1 MSDFYSFVT
10 ENLVSDS
17 LHESKKF
24 PSDLLKRIKSEIE
37 EEFTI
42 YKEDIGDDYAE
53 FLPSTSML
61 PNKWNQIE
69 DFSEKMNKKYKD
81 EGVEFSPSKMYY
93 ENGREKS
100 MISAIY
106 VELKTPPKPVKKEK
120 PLTQKQKDEIQRK
133 QKEWENHND
142 RVRKSNKG
150 ED

>member
-1 MSDFYSFVT
+1 
-10 ENLVSDS
+10 
-17 LHESKKF
+17 
-24 PSDLLKRIKSEIE
+24 
-37 EEFTI
+37 
-42 YKEDIGDDYAE
+42 
-53 FLPSTSML
+53 ML

-81 EGVEFSPSKMYY
+81 ECVEFSPSKMYY

-120 PLTQKQKDEIQRK
+120 PLTQKQKDESQRK

>member
-24 PSDLLKRIKSEIE
+24 PSDLLKKIKEDIE

-81 EGVEFSPSKMYY
+81 ECVEFSPSKMYY

-120 PLTQKQKDEIQRK
+120 PLTQKQKDESQRK

>member
-24 PSDLLKRIKSEIE
+24 PSDLLKKIKEDIE

-42 YKEDIGDDYAE
+42 YKEDIGDYYAE

>member
-24 PSDLLKRIKSEIE
+24 PSDLLKKIKEDIE

-150 ED
+150 EY

>member
-24 PSDLLKRIKSEIE
+24 PSDLLKKIKEDIE

-142 RVRKSNKG
+142 SVRKSNKG

>member
-10 ENLVSDS
+10 ENLVSGS

-24 PSDLLKRIKSEIE
+24 PSDLLKKIKEDIE

>member
-1 MSDFYSFVT
+1 MSEFYKFIN
-10 ENLVSDS
+10 ENKIVL
-17 LHESKKF
+17 EEGKKF
-24 PSDLLKRIKSEIE
+24 PAVLLKKIKEDIE

-42 YKEDIGDDYAE
+42 YEEDIGDEYAQ
-53 FLPSTSML
+53 FLPSTTML

-93 ENGREKS
+93 EKGREKS

-106 VELKTPPKPVKKEK
+106 VELTTPPKPVKKEK
-120 PLTQKQKDEIQRK
+120 PLTQKQKDEIERK

>member
-1 MSDFYSFVT
+1 MSEFYKFIN
-10 ENLVSDS
+10 ENKIVL
-17 LHESKKF
+17 EEGKKF
-24 PSDLLKRIKSEIE
+24 PAVLLKKIKDDIE

-42 YKEDIGDDYAE
+42 YEEDIGDEYAQ
-53 FLPSTSML
+53 FLPSTTML

>member
-24 PSDLLKRIKSEIE
+24 PSDLLKKIKEDIE

-42 YKEDIGDDYAE
+42 YKEDIGDDCAE